1 MDDYKKVPDFLIRA
15 AKTFIQ
21 ALIPV
26 FAANWAAI
34 QAHIVAWDF
43 NDWKGWLLP
52 IIISA
57 VSAGL
62 AAVWNLI
69 IEVVNRK
76 ANLHILENMTKE
88 EIEEFLELALDELD
102 DDEDEEED
110 EESEGEGI

>member
-43 NDWKGWLLP
+43 SDWKGWLLP

-69 IEVVNRK
+69 IEVVNKK

-102 DDEDEEED
+102 DDEEED
-110 EESEGEGI
+110 EESEGEEI